1 MPQIHT
7 VTLNPAIDRILYL
20 DHFQPDI
27 TNRLRDCVDGIG
39 GKGTHVSI
47 NLQLLGLSNQ
57 ALGIVHG
64 ENGSHIIQL
73 LENCDVTVKFQHY
86 PEQNS
91 RMNYLLIEDN
101 GSCTCLSSKGVQL
114 SKTDIDS
121 FITFLRQELHDGDY
135 LVLSGDASNCPD
147 AFVYNTIMEACQD
160 KHPKI
165 FLDTSGDT
173 LKKCIKAKPFLIKP
187 NKDELADLCGR
198 TLSTEED
205 LICAMEEISQS
216 GIPNIAVSLGGKG
229 SFVRTE
235 EGIYRAYPAKVN
247 VRNTIGCG
255 DCFLSGLIYGFYHN
269 LPISRSLK
277 LATAISGSCAESSIS
292 VGFDQKRVKELYEQI
307 QIETQKELQ
316 II

>member
-27 TNRLRDCVDGIG
+27 TNRLHGWTDGIG

-47 NLQLLGLSNQ
+47 NLQLLGLANQ

-64 ENGSHIIQL
+64 KNGSHIIKL
-73 LENCDVTVKFQHY
+73 LENCNVTVKFQHY

-91 RMNYLLIEDN
+91 RMNYLLIEDS

-114 SKTDIDS
+114 SETDIAS

-135 LVLSGDASNCPD
+135 LILSGDASNCPD
-147 AFVYNTIMEACQD
+147 AFVYNTIMEACRD
-160 KHPKI
+160 KHPRI

-187 NKDELADLCGR
+187 NKDELAELCGR

-205 LICAMEEISQS
+205 LIDAMEEISQS

-229 SFVRTE
+229 SLVRTE
-235 EGIYRAYPAKVN
+235 DGIYRAHPANVN
-247 VRNTIGCG
+247 VCNTIGCG
-255 DCFLSGLIYGFYHN
+255 DCFLSGLIYGFYHD
-269 LPISRSLK
+269 LPIRQSLK
-277 LATAISGSCAESSIS
+277 LATAISGSCAESSVS
-292 VGFDQKRVKELYEQI
+292 VGFDPDRVKELYGQI
-307 QIETQKELQ
+307 QIETWKELLAV
-316 II
+316 